1 MAPVVGGTDENK
13 EGGGGRLAPPAAAGV
28 AVAVGTAVAASG
40 TGEGCGVTT
49 FPSISRL
56 SFKSLRRLPLRL
68 TLMSTALPRLPS
80 PLPPLS
86 LLRTTESLAPLP
98 PLSLLLTT
106 EALALLPPL
115 SLLLTTESLSPLP
128 PLSLFFR
135 TEALPPVGLLTA
147 SVTCACFDDC
157 SNNPFALTAEIS
169 PRLTISIKLAAVTV
183 GLDNPLSLLSTLS
196 KEGR

>member
-13 EGGGGRLAPPAAAGV
+13 EGGGGQLAPPAAAGV

-68 TLMSTALPRLPS
+68 TLMSTALP

-86 LLRTTESLAPLP
+86 LLRRTESLAP
-98 PLSLLLTT
+98 
-106 EALALLPPL
+106 LPPL

-135 TEALPPVGLLTA
+135 TEAEAEALPPVGLLTA

-157 SNNPFALTAEIS
+157 SNNPFAFTAEIS